1 MGTRSSARHRRLTPG
16 CGTET
21 GGEAWELSKPQVRE
35 LRRRVRDLED
45 RTRYLLVSVFT
56 PRMALYYNVSN
67 DTFGMNNP
75 SLGTLFKQRSRSSGC
90 CERAFRSS
98 SVGRI
103 ATTGSLRVLCLDS
116 TQARACCLSV
126 AAAVRVALDM
136 PEISRFLGIV
146 IGIFFNEHGPPQ
158 LLGNWELG
166 GASHSRESS
175 HRSDP

>member
-21 GGEAWELSKPQVRE
+21 GGEAWELSKSQVRE

-75 SLGTLFKQRSRSSGC
+75 SLGTLFKRR
-90 CERAFRSS
+90 
-98 SVGRI
+98 
-103 ATTGSLRVLCLDS
+103 T
-116 TQARACCLSV
+116 
-126 AAAVRVALDM
+126 AAVAIQRLLRTGIQVIKCRADRHDRVVK
-136 PEISRFLGIV
+136 SS
-146 IGIFFNEHGPPQ
+146 
-158 LLGNWELG
+158 LLQ
-166 GASHSRESS
+166 
-175 HRSDP
+175 